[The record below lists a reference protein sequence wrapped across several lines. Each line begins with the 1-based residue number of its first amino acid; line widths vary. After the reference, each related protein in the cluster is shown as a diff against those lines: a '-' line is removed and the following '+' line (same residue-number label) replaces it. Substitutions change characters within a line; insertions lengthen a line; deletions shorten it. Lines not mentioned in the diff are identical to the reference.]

1 MPMTT
6 EPIIIAP
13 DGFTNEDIAKWMRCK
28 LQCIDYL
35 PVLHGKR
42 ERLMSDVKKLDAEIA
57 EYISKS
63 AIQIQSK

>member
-1 MPMTT
+1 MTT
-6 EPIIIAP
+6 EPVIIAP
-13 DGFTNEDIAKWMRCK
+13 DGFTNEDIAKWMRGK

-42 ERLMSDVKKLDAEIA
+42 ERLMRKKLDAEIA

>member
-1 MPMTT
+1 MTT
-6 EPIIIAP
+6 EPKIIAP
-13 DGFTNEDIAKWMRCK
+13 DGFTNEDIAKWMRAK

>member
-1 MPMTT
+1 MTT

-13 DGFTNEDIAKWMRCK
+13 DGFTNEDIVKWMRCK

-35 PVLHGKR
+35 PVLHSKR

>member
-1 MPMTT
+1 MTT

-13 DGFTNEDIAKWMRCK
+13 DGFTNEDIAKWMRGK

>member
-1 MPMTT
+1 MTT

-13 DGFTNEDIAKWMRCK
+13 DGFTNEDIAKWMRDK

-35 PVLHGKR
+35 LVLYGKR
-42 ERLMSDVKKLDAEIA
+42 ERLMSDVKKLDAEIT

>member
-1 MPMTT
+1 MTT

-13 DGFTNEDIAKWMRCK
+13 NGFTNEDIAKWMRCK

-42 ERLMSDVKKLDAEIA
+42 ERLMSDVKKLDAEID
-57 EYISKS
+57 EYRIKS
-63 AIQIQSK
+63 AIQTQNK

>member
-1 MPMTT
+1 MTT

-13 DGFTNEDIAKWMRCK
+13 DGFTNEDIAKWMRDK

-42 ERLMSDVKKLDAEIA
+42 EILMSDVKKLDAEIA

>member
-1 MPMTT
+1 MTT

-13 DGFTNEDIAKWMRCK
+13 DGFTNEDIAKWMRYK

>member
-1 MPMTT
+1 MTT
-6 EPIIIAP
+6 EPVIIAP
-13 DGFTNEDIAKWMRCK
+13 DGFTNEDIVKWMRCK

>member
-1 MPMTT
+1 MTT

-28 LQCIDYL
+28 LQYIDYL